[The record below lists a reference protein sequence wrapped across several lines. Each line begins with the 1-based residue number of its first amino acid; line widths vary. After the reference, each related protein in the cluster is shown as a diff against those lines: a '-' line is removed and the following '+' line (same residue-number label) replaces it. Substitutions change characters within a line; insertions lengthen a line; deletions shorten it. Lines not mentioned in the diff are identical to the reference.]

1 MSDGEWETVTRT
13 TPKDVEVAA
22 VKAAIKNNS
31 GFRSAPAFHRVQ
43 LRKYASGQKSG
54 RLKDVIVYFRF
65 EMPSGIHYVIDLH
78 YDSQGNYKSS
88 YDHIMTDDD
97 FAPQNLAGWTPT
109 FTYHSQSDG
118 GVEVKDT
125 LRSSL
130 STTALQKAKEKVQ
143 ASSLST
149 EDKSAFG
156 AGMEYF
162 DELDHFDAYDAAY
175 GQQHAP
181 IGYDGF
187 DQFHFESVPAHS
199 GYLQPVQVHGGD
211 SMVTVEWA
219 ALGLM
224 AMCIVAMMML
234 VVCVVG
240 TVCGW
245 IGASVYKDSNDQ
257 NRKYKLVEQME
268 AHNV

>member
-1 MSDGEWETVTRT
+1 MSGEWETVSRT
-13 TPKDVEVAA
+13 TKKDEEVAA

-31 GFRSAPAFHRVQ
+31 GFSSAPAYHRVQ
-43 LRKYASGQKSG
+43 LRKYDRGQNSG

-65 EMPSGIHYVIDLH
+65 KMPSGIHYVIDLH
-78 YDSQGNYKSS
+78 YDYKGNYKSN
-88 YDHIMTDDD
+88 YDHIMTDDA
-97 FAPQNLAGWTPT
+97 FAPQNLAGWRGT
-109 FTYHSQSDG
+109 FTYHSDSSG
-118 GVEVKDT
+118 GVVVKDT
-125 LRSSL
+125 LRTSL
-130 STTALQKAKEKVQ
+130 STTALQKAKAAVG
-143 ASSLST
+143 ASSLSAA
-149 EDKSAFG
+149 DKSAFG

-162 DELDHFDAYDAAY
+162 DELDHFDAYDAVY
-175 GQQHAP
+175 GQQYAP
-181 IGYDGF
+181 IGYDQY
-187 DQFHFESVPAHS
+187 DQFHVEQGPAHS

-211 SMVTVEWA
+211 SMMTVEWA